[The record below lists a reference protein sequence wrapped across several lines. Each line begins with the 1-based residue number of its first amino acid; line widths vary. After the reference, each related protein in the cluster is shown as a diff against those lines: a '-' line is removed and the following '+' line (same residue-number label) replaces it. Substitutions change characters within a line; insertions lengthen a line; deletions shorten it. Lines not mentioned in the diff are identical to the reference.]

1 MGRTNPTY
9 RDAVEQ
15 VEDDWQPLRRAL
27 RHKYT
32 ADFDRLFDHA
42 RMYADAGG
50 YLNTYDPAQVVLFS
64 VLLAHEHQLQQL
76 REQAGEGDDATA
88 DL

>member
-9 RDAVEQ
+9 RDAVDRL
-15 VEDDWQPLRRAL
+15 EDDWQPFRRAL
-27 RHKYT
+27 RRRYT
-32 ADFDRLFDHA
+32 SDFDRLFDHA

-50 YLNTYDPAQVVLFS
+50 YLNSHDPVQVVLLS

-76 REQAGEGDDATA
+76 REQTERGDDAAA